1 MTKSETP
8 GTMPKRFWAQH
19 KTEIVLRLLRG
30 EDIELV
36 SREVGRTAAE
46 LTRWKEAF
54 LAAGAE
60 GLKKRPEKEVA
71 EIKRLNEKVGEQTME
86 IKLLR
91 EKIDRMEQG
100 RPLARRRSRK

>member
-1 MTKSETP
+1 MTKLETP
-8 GTMPKRFWAQH
+8 EGLPKRFWAQH

-36 SREVGRTAAE
+36 SREVGKTAAE

-60 GLKKRPEKEVA
+60 GLKKRPEKDET
-71 EIKRLNEKVGEQTME
+71 EIKRLNEKVDEQTME
-86 IKLLR
+86 IGLLR
-91 EKIDRMEQG
+91 EKIARMEQG
-100 RPLARRRSRK
+100 RPLAFRRSRK

>member
-8 GTMPKRFWAQH
+8 EGLPKRFWAQH
-19 KTEIVLRLLRG
+19 KTEIVLRLPRG

-36 SREVGRTAAE
+36 SREVGKTAAE

-60 GLKKRPEKEVA
+60 GLKKRPEKDET

-86 IKLLR
+86 IGLLR
-91 EKIDRMEQG
+91 AKIARMEQG
-100 RPLARRRSRK
+100 RPLAFRRSRK